1 MQPKSSHDMSGTE
14 PRKDK
19 ARETR
24 EAAVKTPDKTNDWD
38 RDQVHGEGET
48 IGIESEPG
56 ENLGTA
62 EANAGVEKDGE
73 VVEEDDDNAYQNS
86 DEALPDD
93 EEEAAI
99 ARHPTREGR
108 FDET

>member
-1 MQPKSSHDMSGTE
+1 MASKTSRDMPGSLPRHD
-14 PRKDK
+14 KDRDK
-19 ARETR
+19 R
-24 EAAVKTPDKTNDWD
+24 EAAVKTPDQTNDWD
-38 RDQVHGEGET
+38 RDQVHGGGST
-48 IGIESEPG
+48 IGIEAEPG
-56 ENLGTA
+56 DEDEIA
-62 EANAGVEKDGE
+62 EANAGVEKAGE

-86 DEALPDD
+86 DDALPDD